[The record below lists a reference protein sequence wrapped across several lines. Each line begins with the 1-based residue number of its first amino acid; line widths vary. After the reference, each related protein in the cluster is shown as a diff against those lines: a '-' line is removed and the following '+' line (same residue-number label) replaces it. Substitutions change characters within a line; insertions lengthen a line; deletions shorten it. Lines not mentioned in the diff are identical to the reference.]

1 MRATAKVSAGARVG
15 RQGPLEESGLKDA
28 AAAVRDDGVE
38 QVLAEVD
45 EENFRVQAFSII
57 AEVSASLADEDDVEE
72 LLGRFLGTMLKL
84 AHANAG
90 AVRVLTTDGQHLRL
104 VGARGLPPEVVERER
119 LVPIDCGLC
128 GSAIRDNRPHY
139 DIDLHPCAVRT
150 GQSYF
155 ETACEAMVVVPL
167 QHGGRLLGTYNL
179 FLPERFDLPEEVA
192 LLFRSIGEH
201 LGIALENAR
210 LKREN
215 LRITLM
221 NERQMMAAEVHDSL
235 AQTLAYM
242 KMRLSLLDGAIAGE
256 NMDKAGKYAGDV
268 RQALDEAYSQLRA
281 LLSQFRNRMDPM
293 GLLHALSELAEG
305 FHDRTGV
312 LLEFQNRVA
321 DLRLSVDQEAQ
332 VFFIIQEALANVV
345 RHSGATRAHL
355 HIDGAGDYYVVTVDD
370 NGKGG
375 QGFFAIANRTGGFE
389 EHPRLRDHFGLA
401 IMRERARKI
410 GGRIEV
416 ANLPE
421 GGFRVRLIFPAM
433 AMTTS
438 ERPS

>member
-1 MRATAKVSAGARVG
+1 
-15 RQGPLEESGLKDA
+15 LDA
-28 AAAVRDDGVE
+28 AAAANGGGVD
-38 QVLAEVD
+38 VEV
-45 EENFRVQAFSII
+45 EENLRFQALAII
-57 AEVSASLADEDDVEE
+57 SEVSATLADEDDVEE
-72 LLGRFLGTMLKL
+72 LLGRFLGTMLRL

-90 AVRVLTTDGQHLRL
+90 AVRVLTTDGKHLRL
-104 VGARGLPPEVVERER
+104 VGARGLPAEVVEKER

-139 DIDLHPCAVRT
+139 DIDLQPCALRT
-150 GQSYF
+150 GQPYF
-155 ETACEAMVVVPL
+155 ERDCEAMVVVPL
-167 QHGGRLLGTYNL
+167 QHGGQLMGTYNL

-201 LGIALENAR
+201 LGMALENAR

-242 KMRLSLLDGAIAGE
+242 KMRLSMLQTAIDGGE
-256 NMDKAGKYAGDV
+256 NERAGKFVGDV
-268 RQALDEAYSQLRA
+268 RQALDDAYAQLREI
-281 LLSQFRNRMDPM
+281 LSQFRNRMDPL
-293 GLLHALSELAEG
+293 GLAHALSELVDG
-305 FHDRTGV
+305 FNDRTGI
-312 LLEFQNRVA
+312 LLDYQSRVS
-321 DLRLSVDQEAQ
+321 DLRLTVDQEAQ
-332 VFFIIQEALANVV
+332 VFFIVQEALANVA
-345 RHSGATRAHL
+345 RHSGAKRARL
-355 HIDGAGDYYVVTVDD
+355 IFEGSGDYYAVTVEDD
-370 NGKGG
+370 GKGG

-389 EHPRLRDHFGLA
+389 EHPRLRDHFGLS

-410 GGRIEV
+410 GGRVEV

-433 AMTTS
+433 PVK
-438 ERPS
+438 EKQ